1 MGFWVSTP
9 NIQRLIAKLNW
20 KFSDAQIDRIKNR
33 PVRLNRFN
41 PANNRNLR
49 KIARLM
55 RIWPGAS
62 ANNSDALKWY
72 GFLAWLHQQ
81 QNAATGNSVA
91 QDIRA
96 AIFAALTDPNN
107 CVSISFVAIE
117 GADVRL
123 TTSTIPVGQGPEYV
137 LVLVLQTIDAGGVTA
152 ADPGPSDGNDSQ
164 DDPGEDLPAVGFT
177 EQSSRARRARKSK
190 KSKVRSAKKPIKKS
204 AKKSKKKK
212 AAKGR
217 SRRR

>member
-9 NIQRLIAKLNW
+9 NIQRLIAKLDW
-20 KFSDAQIDRIKNR
+20 KFSDAHIGRIKND
-33 PVRLNRFN
+33 PVRLARFN

-81 QNAATGNSVA
+81 QNAATGNTVA

-96 AIFAALTDPNN
+96 AIYAALTNPND

-123 TTSTIPVGQGPEYV
+123 TSSTIQVGQGPEYV

-152 ADPGPSDGNDSQ
+152 ADPGRKDGNDSE

-177 EQSSRARRARKSK
+177 RQISRARPAKKSK
-190 KSKVRSAKKPIKKS
+190 KSKKSKAESAKKS
-204 AKKSKKKK
+204 AKKSKKRK

-217 SRRR
+217 SPGR